1 MLDNIRK
8 AEEFLVNR
16 FENSEYFKEHK
27 EEKEYRLE
35 HSYRVANLGKIIAEK
50 ENLNVEAMVIAGLL
64 HDVSYSEGFENDE
77 DWANHGRNSAR
88 IAREFLETID
98 MAKEDVENIC
108 YGIAIHV
115 DGKSDFEGV
124 ENTFAVTVSDADNID
139 RFDVYRIYD
148 ILRMNE
154 FDKKTLEEKEEF
166 VDTFIGKLNKFKE
179 TEFGSKTAT
188 ELWREKIEFQL
199 AFYVRLKE
207 QLNNSKNVG

>member
-1 MLDNIRK
+1 M
-8 AEEFLVNR
+8 
-16 FENSEYFKEHK
+16 
-27 EEKEYRLE
+27 
-35 HSYRVANLGKIIAEK
+35 
-50 ENLNVEAMVIAGLL
+50 

-179 TEFGSKTAT
+179 TEFESKTAT